1 MAGLAGVAARFRNWV
16 GTLSG
21 GSPIVAAQ
29 GFFEAL
35 AGEAAH
41 VAQSS
46 TYAYLRA
53 RTGFMGPRLFSEKPF
68 LEALE
73 VTRWEAFAAV
83 LADLFVI
90 AEGSLRAL
98 AGSDASPLADR
109 LVGAFG
115 AELGRHP
122 PPPHRETGWDG
133 LAEALAARLAE
144 AQEHPPRTSDDIAA
158 TAGAHIFEF
167 LPLHPDMRRPDE
179 DLVVNSVRFRTLSGW
194 QKLARRTDFAAVAR
208 DIVGHSDA
216 GGM

>member
-1 MAGLAGVAARFRNWV
+1 MRNWF
-16 GTLSG
+16 GALSG
-21 GSPIVAAQ
+21 GSPVVTEQA
-29 GFFEAL
+29 FFEAL

-90 AEGSLRAL
+90 AEGRLRAH
-98 AGSDASPLADR
+98 AGSDAQRLATR
-109 LVGAFG
+109 LVSTFA
-115 AELGRHP
+115 AELGLHP
-122 PPPHRETGWDG
+122 PPAHRETGWGG

-144 AQEHPPRTSDDIAA
+144 AQKHLPRTSDDIAA
-158 TAGAHIFEF
+158 TAGAHIFEY

-179 DLVVNSVRFRTLSGW
+179 DLVVNSVRFRTMAGW
-194 QKLARRTDFAAVAR
+194 QKLAKRTDFAAVAR
-208 DIVGHSDA
+208 DMTVGPD
-216 GGM
+216 GRGM